1 MSTTTLDFGTFE
13 ALYEFNKNIHH
24 GVLCLEALTRHDGF
38 DRATITMLATD
49 VVKAKCAANAYLIS
63 VIGAA
68 EGEGA
73 ATVAAARRRNVHDAQ
88 TSRESA

>member
-1 MSTTTLDFGTFE
+1 LKFDTFE

-38 DRATITMLATD
+38 DRATIIALTAD
-49 VVKAKCAANAYLIS
+49 VLKAKSAANTYLIS

-68 EGEGA
+68 E
-73 ATVAAARRRNVHDAQ
+73 ATKTATGNV
-88 TSRESA
+88 